1 MPPPLLGL
9 FWFSKSLVTTP
20 SKMSALTTSSLPKT
34 QKKAKF
40 RILHFQVFNLSRQ
53 KFLVKTYKHGSWHPS
68 YPFRKLENW
77 LEKLVQN
84 TLNISTVY
92 TIFKISTYR
101 TCSLDRIL
109 VFHYTLAKAIHL
121 EYPNSSPVVASWQ
134 RSVSC
139 CLPDPWIREE
149 VHRRNCIRNTPNPD
163 AVSRSLQWTN
173 QKLKKIPIR
182 GFSRSNFDF
191 SKYLT
196 VEFG

>member
-1 MPPPLLGL
+1 M
-9 FWFSKSLVTTP
+9 V
-20 SKMSALTTSSLPKT
+20 
-34 QKKAKF
+34 
-40 RILHFQVFNLSRQ
+40 R
-53 KFLVKTYKHGSWHPS
+53 
-68 YPFRKLENW
+68 
-77 LEKLVQN
+77 KLVQN
-84 TLNISTVY
+84 THSNISTVF
-92 TIFKISTYR
+92 TTFTVLSTYR

-173 QKLKKIPIR
+173 QKLKKFQLEDSVDPILI
-182 GFSRSNFDF
+182 FQNILLLNLAKETSISP
-191 SKYLT
+191 LT
-196 VEFG
+196 R